1 MRGLTCKLLVTCT
14 CKDVNAYNANDVFIC
29 FQPWPAAQTRWREVA
44 GHRTWSRGVTAPTA
58 RSVAAA
64 LVFSLSERT
73 LQTTSP
79 YLITSSSARV
89 RQSCRRPSI
98 RQRFVLDQGSTPRKI
113 FSHISCCASVGPMV
127 CPDGALLC
135 DKKSRMG
142 LRTRDFSIFL
152 HNVS

>member
-1 MRGLTCKLLVTCT
+1 MREHKGYREKRATRQMLNRSFFEKTSSG
-14 CKDVNAYNANDVFIC
+14 AISI
-29 FQPWPAAQTRWREVA
+29 AQVA

-135 DKKSRMG
+135 DKKSRKG

-152 HNVS
+152 QNVS